1 MTSMRAAVTRGPG
14 LMEVAA
20 VPEPGAPGPGEVLVR
35 PEAVGLCGSDFHYFL
50 GDIGTIDDPSTLYPR
65 IQGHEAAGTIAAVGD
80 GCRPELV
87 EGARVALWPVRGC
100 GSCYPC
106 SIGRPNACVRLSLIG
121 VHQDGALQELLTVPA
136 EQVFP
141 VGDLDAQLAAL
152 IEPVS
157 IAVRAVVRG
166 RIASGE
172 RVVVLGGG
180 PIGQALALA
189 ATDRGAEVLLVDTVA
204 SRLEHGEA
212 LGVDVLEPPAGG
224 RLGDAV
230 AEWAGGDGP
239 EAVFEATGVP
249 ELTQTSVE
257 LVAPAGRVVVV
268 SLSNDPAPL
277 RIGDLPL
284 KEVDLLGTSC
294 CRADEFAAA
303 VDLVSRRRA
312 VAARLVTHDFPLDE
326 APRAIDYAMTHR
338 DEVMK
343 AVVTVAV

>member
-1 MTSMRAAVTRGPG
+1 MTRMRAAVTRGPG
-14 LMEVAA
+14 RMEVEA

-35 PEAVGLCGSDFHYFL
+35 PEAVGLCGSDFHYYL
-50 GDIGTIDDPSTLYPR
+50 GDIGTIEDPSTLYPR

-80 GCRPELV
+80 GCPPGLV
-87 EGARVALWPVRGC
+87 EGARVALWPVHGC

-136 EQVFP
+136 GQVFP
-141 VGDLDAQLAAL
+141 VGDLDAPLAAL

-166 RIASGE
+166 RIESGE

-189 ATDRGAEVLLVDTVA
+189 VADRGADVLLVDTVA

-212 LGVDVLEPPAGG
+212 LGADVLAPPADGS
-224 RLGDAV
+224 LGDAV

-284 KEVDLLGTSC
+284 KEVDVLGTSC

-303 VDLVSRRRA
+303 VDLVRRRRD

-326 APRAIDYAMTHR
+326 APRAIDYAMSHR

-343 AVVTVAV
+343 AVVTV